1 MVLIRKS
8 VLDIISTTVYI
19 LTQCRRFFRRHCEYV
34 ISKRKRNR
42 TREVLRS
49 KSSFMKNISI
59 SAPIG
64 LFQHEPVLRQD
75 KKREDPVTP
84 QFQLH
89 VPTPGVTRVNTSAVD
104 GREDAERDEPI
115 TDARIFSSSPRSSNA
130 PLPDGSPRSLNMVL
144 SPDSEKPFSPFSS
157 NANSFKAVEFA
168 PSATMTPRLL
178 QHPTLSSCRKL
189 LFIFPLQ
196 LIPNPTADDRPYMRR
211 RGTMISSAPPTIP
224 GSPTSPTSHHSKY
237 QGMGGFPG
245 PAHLL
250 QTVVR
255 ITAPHAYAHVERKL
269 NRTMTMPTV
278 TTIESTNV
286 PWLKNLNT
294 LVVGRNSDFQ
304 TEGLSDEELEDI
316 GGAEYRALRL
326 LSYLVP
332 AVSRCLVF
340 QSNSSI

>member
-1 MVLIRKS
+1 M
-8 VLDIISTTVYI
+8 YI
-19 LTQCRRFFRRHCEYV
+19 LTQPRRFFRRHCEYT

-64 LFQHEPVLRQD
+64 VFKQREPALRQD
-75 KKREDPVTP
+75 KRPEDPVTP
-84 QFQLH
+84 QFQFQ
-89 VPTPGVTRVNTSAVD
+89 VPTPGVTRANTSTVY
-104 GREDAERDEPI
+104 GRENAERDEPI
-115 TDARIFSSSPRSSNA
+115 TDTRTFSSSPRSANV
-130 PLPDGSPRSLNMVL
+130 PLPDGSPRSPSMVL
-144 SPDSEKPFSPFSS
+144 SPDSEKPFSP

-168 PSATMTPRLL
+168 PSATMSPRLL
-178 QHPTLSSCRKL
+178 QHPTLSIRRKSP
-189 LFIFPLQ
+189 FIFDPSQ
-196 LIPNPTADDRPYMRR
+196 LTPNPTADNRPYMRR
-211 RGTMISSAPPTIP
+211 RGTMLSSAPPTIP
-224 GSPTSPTSHHSKY
+224 GSPTSPTSRHSNKY

-250 QTVVR
+250 HTVVR

-278 TTIESTNV
+278 TTIESANV
-286 PWLKNLNT
+286 PWLKNLNK
-294 LVVGRNSDFQ
+294 LVVGRNSDFR

-326 LSYLVP
+326 LSYFVP
-332 AVSRCLVF
+332 AVSPYLVF
-340 QSNSSI
+340 FRNSSI